1 MKKIPAVEDPE
12 IEILNEIFVEEKGS
26 WNWLRSVLNFSFV
39 PIIKHSRIYKNLGP
53 HINVC
58 EPFKF

>member
-26 WNWLRSVLNFSFV
+26 WNWLRSVLNF
-39 PIIKHSRIYKNLGP
+39 
-53 HINVC
+53 
-58 EPFKF
+58 

>member
-26 WNWLRSVLNFSFV
+26 WNWLRSVLNLSFV
-39 PIIKHSRIYKNLGP
+39 PIINHSRLYKTYILTP
-53 HINVC
+53 VVI
-58 EPFKF
+58 

>member
-12 IEILNEIFVEEKGS
+12 IEILDEIFVEEKGS

-39 PIIKHSRIYKNLGP
+39 PIINHSRIYKTYILTP
-53 HINVC
+53 VVI
-58 EPFKF
+58 

>member
-26 WNWLRSVLNFSFV
+26 WNWLRSVINFSFL
-39 PIIKHSRIYKNLGP
+39 PIIKLCS
-53 HINVC
+53 IN
-58 EPFKF
+58 

>member
-26 WNWLRSVLNFSFV
+26 WNWLRSVINFSFLL
-39 PIIKHSRIYKNLGP
+39 IIKHCS
-53 HINVC
+53 IN
-58 EPFKF
+58 

>member
-39 PIIKHSRIYKNLGP
+39 PIINYSRIYKTYIKGGKAN
-53 HINVC
+53 
-58 EPFKF
+58 FSS